1 MFEVNQ
7 FVAGRRAAF
16 AEIETHLASPGGTST
31 RGIGFVAG
39 EPQHAEIRTF
49 KEGTMG
55 RSAIALGWI
64 VASGITAALVGGR
77 LFAADEHQLHAG
89 DKREVYA
96 APGADKK
103 SLLNEPL
110 RGVEGQQVTID
121 HYSLPPAWIGGKHY
135 HTGPV
140 YVYVL
145 EGAFNVDEQGKPRET
160 FKAGE
165 VYPEPIGVPMRTRN
179 MITSDP
185 LRLLIKANH

>member
-1 MFEVNQ
+1 
-7 FVAGRRAAF
+7 
-16 AEIETHLASPGGTST
+16 
-31 RGIGFVAG
+31 
-39 EPQHAEIRTF
+39 
-49 KEGTMG
+49 MG
-55 RSAIALGWI
+55 RSAIALGFI

-89 DKREVYA
+89 DKKEGYV

-110 RGVEGQQVTID
+110 HGVEGQQVTID

-145 EGAFNVDEQGKPRET
+145 EGAFTVDEQGKPRQT

-165 VYPEPIGVPMRTRN
+165 VYPEPIGVPMQTWN
-179 MITSDP
+179 ISTSDP
-185 LRLLIKANH
+185 LQLLVIQITPKGEPLMYKAE